1 MARGDQV
8 YAYREIVGIPYEHYG
23 IDCGDGTIIHYSKVG
38 EAEIARTSQAS
49 FAQGGAIYPKNPATA
64 FIPDVVI
71 DRAQSRLGERRY
83 DLFFNNCEHFADW
96 CKTGRGECSQL
107 DNFGLR
113 FSQIKLP
120 EVGELAQGAAQRAV
134 QGAVQGA
141 AQGAAQAESPER
153 TSLMF
158 REALSNVAIA
168 TNTLLPQYQQAAQAT
183 LTWHRVAQ
191 RALTKN
197 REDLARAALYRKV
210 AAQKEAA
217 KIKAQLS
224 QLSDLQLTLEQNQA
238 IVQSSLV

>member
-8 YAYREIVGIPYEHYG
+8 YAYREIVGVPYEHYG
-23 IDCGDGTIIHYSKVG
+23 IDCGDGTIIHYSKAG
-38 EAEIARTSQAS
+38 EAEIARTSQAA
-49 FAQGGAIYPKNPATA
+49 FAQGGAIYTKNPATA

-71 DRAQSRLGERRY
+71 ERAESRLGERRY

-107 DNFGLR
+107 ENFGLR
-113 FSQIKLP
+113 FGQIKLP
-120 EVGELAQGAAQRAV
+120 EVGELAQRAANRAG
-134 QGAVQGA
+134 QD
-141 AQGAAQAESPER
+141 ESPER
-153 TSLMF
+153 IGLLF

-168 TNTLLPQYQQAAQAT
+168 TNTLLPQYKQAAQDT
-183 LTWHRVAQ
+183 LIWHRVAQ

-197 REDLARAALYRKV
+197 REDLARAALYKKV

-217 KIKAQLS
+217 AIKAQLS

-238 IVQSSLV
+238 IVQNSLL